1 MPPRSADEIVAFV
14 LIDIAVIVV
23 IARLMRIVCER
34 IHQPAVVGE
43 IIAGIL
49 LGPTLLGAFPGQL
62 DLRLFPTD
70 VRPYLNIVANIG
82 LVIFMFIVG
91 LELDT
96 KLVRGKERTV
106 SVISLTSVALPLGLG
121 VILATSIYSS
131 HSVVPFNG
139 GTHTVKELPFALFV
153 GAALAVTAFPVMA
166 RILQERGMQRT
177 ELGVTALAAAAVD
190 DILAWS
196 LLAVVLSL
204 VVSSGPFGFVKTIL
218 WSVLFVAG
226 MFLLVKPGLQL
237 LADKYRRVG
246 RLTPDLLAVIV
257 VGIFGAAF
265 CTAKIGIHPIFGAFL
280 FGAIMPRKDSA
291 ELFHEITLQLEQ
303 VAVLVLL
310 PVFFVVTGLNTNIRA
325 LGSNAV
331 TELPLILLVAIVG
344 KFVGATVAA
353 RVQGIPGR
361 QSAAIGT
368 LMNARGLT
376 GLVILSVGQS
386 VGVLDEQLFTMMVVM
401 GVVTTLMT
409 EPGLRLFYP
418 DRILNRDIAEAER
431 AALGVVDAYRVLVS
445 VEKDQPGSGRLVELA
460 ADIVDDERPSEVVL
474 TRFLPSRRDDLEL
487 GSGLA
492 GQLGTMA
499 SSLDEMKGLARR
511 AEDRGVSASVRSQF
525 SEDPLEDLLSQA
537 TAVDAD
543 VLLSEHDHD
552 GSGDD
557 GIDVPR
563 QGSSTVATL
572 IHPADVLGASD
583 GDPSV
588 TVFGGGGANGTAS
601 LELALRVA
609 HSRGVPLR
617 LVEAGDGRRDRRL
630 SHWAERIEHAGV
642 PCSAELGLSSFGRR
656 ADLIVVPSPLS
667 GRESGGDGTA
677 RLEAVIE
684 ELVGD
689 TDSPVLVVQAAED
702 EDGRDLERLIERC
715 ERASK
720 SSHQELADPTG
731 AEPNPQGPPGRA
743 SSPARGSDT

>member
-1 MPPRSADEIVAFV
+1 VHPRSVDDVIGFV

-23 IARLMRIVCER
+23 VARLMRVVCER
-34 IHQPAVVGE
+34 IRQPAVVGE

-62 DLRLFPTD
+62 DVRLFPVD
-70 VRPYLNIVANIG
+70 VRPYLNVVANIG

-121 VILATSIYSS
+121 VLLATSIYSS
-131 HSVVPFNG
+131 HSVVAG
-139 GTHTVKELPFALFV
+139 MTVKELPFALFM

-177 ELGVTALAAAAVD
+177 DLGVTALAAAAVD

-196 LLAVVLSL
+196 LLAVVLSV
-204 VVSSGPFGFVKTIL
+204 VVSSGVFGFVKTVL
-218 WSVLFVAG
+218 WTILFVAG
-226 MFLLVKPGLQL
+226 MFILVKPALQL
-237 LADKYRRVG
+237 LADKYRRAG

-257 VGIFGAAF
+257 VGIFGSAF
-265 CTAKIGIHPIFGAFL
+265 CTGKIGIHPIFGAFL
-280 FGAIMPRKDSA
+280 FGAIMPRKDTV
-291 ELFHEITLQLEQ
+291 ELFHEINVQLEQ

-325 LGSNAV
+325 LGSDAI
-331 TELPLILLVAIVG
+331 TQLPLILLVAIVG
-344 KFVGATVAA
+344 KFVGASVAA

-376 GLVILSVGQS
+376 GLVILSVGQQFH
-386 VGVLDEQLFTMMVVM
+386 VLDEQLFTMMVIM

-418 DRILNRDIAEAER
+418 DKILERDIAEAER

-445 VEKDQPGSGRLVELA
+445 VKKDEPDSGRLVELA
-460 ADIVDDERPSEVVL
+460 SDIVDDERPSEVVL
-474 TRFLPSRRDDLEL
+474 TRFMPLHRDLEL

-492 GQLGTMA
+492 AELGTMA
-499 SSLDEMKGLARR
+499 SSLDEMKTLARR

-525 SEDPLEDLLSQA
+525 SEDPLDDLLSQA
-537 TAVDAD
+537 RTVDAD
-543 VLLSEHDHD
+543 VLLSGHDHD
-552 GSGDD
+552 GSADD
-557 GIDVPR
+557 GTAAPR
-563 QGSSTVATL
+563 LGSCTVATL
-572 IHPADVLGASD
+572 IEPLEVVRGRK
-583 GDPSV
+583 GDRLV
-588 TVFGGGGANGTAS
+588 TVFGGGGPNGAAS

-609 HSRGVPLR
+609 HSRGVGLR
-617 LVEAGDGRRDRRL
+617 IVEDGDGRRDRRL

-642 PCSAELGLSSFGRR
+642 PCSAEIGLSSSGRH

-667 GRESGGDGTA
+667 GRERDDMA
-677 RLEAVIE
+677 AERLDAVVE
-684 ELVGD
+684 ELIGD
-689 TDSPVLVVQAAED
+689 TDSPILFVQAAED

-715 ERASK
+715 ETESRNSQQRQVNPAATPGSEGPSREE
-720 SSHQELADPTG
+720 SS
-731 AEPNPQGPPGRA
+731 R
-743 SSPARGSDT
+743 ARGSDT